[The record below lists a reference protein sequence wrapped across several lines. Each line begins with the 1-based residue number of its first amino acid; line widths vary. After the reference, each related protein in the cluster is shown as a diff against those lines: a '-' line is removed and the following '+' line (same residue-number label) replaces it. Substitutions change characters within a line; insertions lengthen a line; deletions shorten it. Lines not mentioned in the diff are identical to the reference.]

1 MSEAIDWLEGLKLPP
16 GVATPSDR
24 THPTFVELGTN
35 RPLYV
40 HREGSNVVNGRYYV
54 DYESKKTLAHYS
66 GFRRID
72 VAALRKQYTEAKATP
87 AQLMRTSPLAPGSGV
102 LPLPR
107 FYAVERVDDASM
119 SSVIGSLNAEG
130 YWMAPLRYNHDPFTK
145 HGSLQRAEGDFSQ
158 TYVGDD
164 TDTSPYP
171 DPNLRGISTAAFV
184 RNMSVLIRGL
194 DGK

>member
-1 MSEAIDWLEGLKLPP
+1 
-16 GVATPSDR
+16 
-24 THPTFVELGTN
+24 
-35 RPLYV
+35 
-40 HREGSNVVNGRYYV
+40 
-54 DYESKKTLAHYS
+54 
-66 GFRRID
+66 
-72 VAALRKQYTEAKATP
+72 
-87 AQLMRTSPLAPGSGV
+87 MRTSPLAPGSGI

-107 FYAVERVDDASM
+107 FYAIERVDDAST

-130 YWMAPLRYNHDPFTK
+130 YWMAPLGYNSHPFTK
-145 HGSLQRAEGDFSQ
+145 YGSPLRADRDFSQ

-194 DGK
+194 DVK